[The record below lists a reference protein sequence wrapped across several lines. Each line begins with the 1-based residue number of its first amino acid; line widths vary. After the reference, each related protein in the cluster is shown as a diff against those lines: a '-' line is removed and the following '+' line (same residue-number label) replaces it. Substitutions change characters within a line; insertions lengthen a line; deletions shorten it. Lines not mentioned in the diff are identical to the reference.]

1 MATRF
6 YNIIF
11 LCLSSKQ
18 MMKILLAIPFENM
31 FDTGTGAHVVNRV
44 YAANFTTFK
53 IIRLQECLQI
63 RYHLFY
69 PWQPVS
75 F

>member
-44 YAANFTTFK
+44 YAANFTTF
-53 IIRLQECLQI
+53 
-63 RYHLFY
+63 
-69 PWQPVS
+69 
-75 F
+75 